1 VSSAVSP
8 SSITPLASGTIN
20 QKSGDSIE
28 IVLVQ
33 PADNPSAIMIRW
45 PDAPTI
51 TPPARYN
58 DVAAPGLQS

>member
-1 VSSAVSP
+1 
-8 SSITPLASGTIN
+8 
-20 QKSGDSIE
+20 
-28 IVLVQ
+28 LVQ